1 MDNKFNPFDRK
12 KMTPGRAA
20 AIEAAKLRA
29 ALREVIDRV
38 VDAKAYMTPEQQ
50 DVLRRAKDL
59 L

>member
-29 ALREVIDRV
+29 EKLRAESE
-38 VDAKAYMTPEQQ
+38 KKKETSS
-50 DVLRRAKDL
+50 DL
-59 L
+59 P